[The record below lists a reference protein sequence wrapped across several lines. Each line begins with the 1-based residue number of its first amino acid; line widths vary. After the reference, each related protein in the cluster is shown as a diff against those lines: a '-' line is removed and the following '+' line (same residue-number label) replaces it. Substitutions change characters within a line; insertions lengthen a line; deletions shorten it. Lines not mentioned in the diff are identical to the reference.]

1 MVIIRYFLLCWL
13 ALFACPAA
21 FSLQNN
27 LSAAR
32 SELGNKPNFS
42 GTWALDRN
50 SSTSLEPLMRDIGAG
65 LLERKYAN
73 SAALKA
79 TFRQTDEVLTVAT
92 RGPGFALDETLDLNG
107 GSKSTNQELLGATS
121 VSVRTAW
128 TKNQELVETRQIK
141 TRHGKDG
148 QLTITRNLIN
158 GGKTMVVAFTLKLN
172 AEPHAISVRQLWHK
186 QA

>member
-1 MVIIRYFLLCWL
+1 L
-13 ALFACPAA
+13 ALFACPAV
-21 FSLQNN
+21 FSLQEN

-32 SELGNKPNFS
+32 PDKGPKPNFS

-50 SSTSLEPLMRDIGAG
+50 SSNSLEPLMRDIGAG
-65 LLERKYAN
+65 VIERKYAN

-79 TFRQTDEVLTVAT
+79 IFRQTDKVLTVAT
-92 RGPGFALDETLDLNG
+92 RGPGFALDETLDLTG

-121 VSVRTAW
+121 VNVKTSW
-128 TKNQELVETRQIK
+128 TPDNRQLVETRQIK

-148 QLTITRNLIN
+148 QLTIKRNLIN